1 MVRRSRQ
8 ARKVADTAFKKAAPP
23 TFAETGR
30 GGSSLLAN
38 FCWGVKP
45 AEDHSSAGKANF

>member
-1 MVRRSRQ
+1 MVRRSRE

-30 GGSSLLAN
+30 GGKFVACE

-45 AEDHSSAGKANF
+45 AEGHSSAGKA